1 MKIFADLLGGIL
13 HIIVMYL
20 FYKSF
25 LPQYNTKKQFV
36 IAVYVLTGI
45 YGIAYPIFVLKTPM
59 RMLCTLI
66 YFALP
71 LVVHRDKLAKKV
83 MLVAVYFIVLNISE
97 LMLNAILLGYLGD
110 FMVFYQSFEYYYFW
124 GVIFSWLLTT
134 IILYIFSTS
143 VILLQ
148 NRLPVYLY
156 AVLFLMPAFSVVL
169 FFYLQE
175 IVILVNEQS
184 VYNAYCLVTLILLL
198 FNLFVIFTVS
208 RISQAS
214 ELKARLAYEESRT
227 QDQHRYHQNLAVY
240 HQKVRQL
247 SHDLHNHLLI
257 LHHALQEKD
266 YSTAEQYVE
275 KQLTILDGS
284 KTIYTGYLLL
294 DTILDYK
301 QQIARNKQIRMQIQ
315 SALDPDM
322 PLTEEL
328 LQDWCIMLGS
338 CLDNAIEA
346 TEQIAEVEQ
355 RKIKVSIKYDAF
367 YLSCCI
373 ENNVQAPVP
382 VAEQQIP
389 QTAKSDKTLHG
400 LGLQNVKRLAEQH
413 DGYLVLEC
421 SETVFTTRFT
431 AKYR

>member
-25 LPQYNTKKQFV
+25 LPQYNTKKQIV

-45 YGIAYPIFVLKTPM
+45 FGIAYPIFVLKTPM

-97 LMLNAILLGYLGD
+97 LMLKAILLGYLGD

-156 AVLFLMPAFSVVL
+156 AVLFLMPVFSVVL

-214 ELKARLAYEESRT
+214 ELKARLVYEESRT

-257 LHHALQEKD
+257 LRHALQEQD
-266 YSTAEQYVE
+266 YHTAAQYVE
-275 KQLTILDGS
+275 KQLTILDNS

-301 QQIARNKQIRMQIQ
+301 LQIARSKQIRMQIHT
-315 SALDPDM
+315 ALAPDLEITDD
-322 PLTEEL
+322 LT
-328 LQDWCIMLGS
+328 QDFCMMLGS
-338 CLDNAIEA
+338 VLDNAIEA
-346 TEQIAEVEQ
+346 SEKIKDSTK
-355 RKIKVSIKYDAF
+355 RKITIHIRNDDV
-367 YLSCCI
+367 YLSCRI
-373 ENNVQAPVP
+373 ENSIASPVQIVDNR
-382 VAEQQIP
+382 IP
-389 QTAKSDKTLHG
+389 ATGKQDAVLHG
-400 LGLQNVKRLAEQH
+400 LGLQNVKRLAEQYQGH
-413 DGYLVLEC
+413 LLLEC
-421 SETVFTTRFT
+421 KEDIFVTSFVVN
-431 AKYR
+431 YR